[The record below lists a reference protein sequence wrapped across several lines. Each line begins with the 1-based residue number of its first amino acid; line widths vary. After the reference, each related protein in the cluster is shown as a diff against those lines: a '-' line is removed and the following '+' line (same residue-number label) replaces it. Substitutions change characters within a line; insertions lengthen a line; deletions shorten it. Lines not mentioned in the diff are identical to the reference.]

1 MIAPIL
7 IVEDDADI
15 RSGVAEVLREE
26 GYEVAT
32 AAHGAEALEWLRTG
46 NSASLILLD
55 LMMPVMDGWEFRCE
69 QLQDPRAARIPVVV
83 LSGAGDVG
91 QHASSL
97 GADGFLVK
105 PLNLDELF
113 GAAERYCKGSSA
125 SKVQSTAGA

>member
-1 MIAPIL
+1 MAPIL
-7 IVEDDADI
+7 VVEDDTDI
-15 RSGVAEVLREE
+15 RLGVAEVLREE

-69 QLQDPRAARIPVVV
+69 QLRDPRAARIPVVV

-97 GADGFLVK
+97 GAEGFLVK
-105 PLNLDELF
+105 PLNLDDLF
-113 GAAERYCKGSSA
+113 CTAERYCRGSSA
-125 SKVQSTAGA
+125 SKSQSTNGA

>member
-7 IVEDDADI
+7 VVEDDADI

-26 GYEVAT
+26 GYDVAT

-55 LMMPVMDGWEFRCE
+55 LMMPVMDGWEFRGE
-69 QLQDPRAARIPVVV
+69 QLRDPRAARIPVVV

-97 GADGFLVK
+97 GVDGFLVK
-105 PLNLDELF
+105 PLNLGDLF
-113 GAAERYCKGSSA
+113 GAAERYCKGPSA
-125 SKVQSTAGA
+125 PKTDSTTGA